1 MALDSET
8 KKHLMRLQDEALEI
22 LGDLS
27 ELLPP
32 SYRLTLLARNCEGE
46 EDTDIVLTND
56 VTDDAI
62 AALERNKIKMEN
74 AE

>member
-1 MALDSET
+1 MDDDTRRHLMQLQDDALD
-8 KKHLMRLQDEALEI
+8 I

-27 ELLPP
+27 DLMPP
-32 SYRLTLLARNCEGE
+32 SYRLTLLARNCDGE

-62 AALERNKIKMEN
+62 AALERNKVKMEN

>member
-1 MALDSET
+1 MALDNET
-8 KKHLMRLQDEALEI
+8 KKHLMRLQEDALDI
-22 LGDLS
+22 LGELS
-27 ELLPP
+27 ELFPP

-62 AALERNKIKMEN
+62 DAMERNKVKMEN
-74 AE
+74 AQ